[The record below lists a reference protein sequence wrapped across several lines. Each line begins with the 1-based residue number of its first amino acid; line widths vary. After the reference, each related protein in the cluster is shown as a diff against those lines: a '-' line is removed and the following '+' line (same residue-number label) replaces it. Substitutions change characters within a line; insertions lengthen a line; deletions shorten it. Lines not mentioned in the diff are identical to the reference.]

1 MTVWLTDIMMVL
13 FAGALASLLLDL
25 GKKRYGN
32 ARPVVV
38 GVASILA
45 LGFSL
50 IDVLL
55 NWSATLT
62 QTISVQPTLADLAS
76 LYLVNK
82 FSIFVLFTVLAIG
95 LAVSFYSLKFLN
107 PSENAGPFFALMLFL
122 IVSLVGI
129 VTAGDLLELFLF
141 WEGMSVAA
149 YGLVAFNKK
158 VTVSLEAALKYL
170 FLAGTGSLIA
180 LFGISIVYILTGSI
194 QLSALA
200 FLFQKDPQLGALGLS
215 MLVMG
220 FGVEAA
226 IFPLHTWLPDAYSA
240 APTPVSA
247 ILAGVVTETA
257 VFALIKIIS
266 PSFMPLAQLITP
278 SITVSIT
285 LSQPVAT
292 LGLIQSSLV
301 IIAVLTMLIGNLGA
315 LGQGNIKRMLS
326 YSSIAHVGYMLA
338 ALATFSTVGVVAI
351 LFHIWNHGLV
361 KSSFFMLTGNKGKA
375 YEDADLGNV
384 KGLFHQN
391 KLTGGMFALSSLGML
406 GVPPFGTFWSEL
418 LIIQALLATQSLTFY
433 ALAVVV
439 VLNIVFSVGY
449 FSKVV
454 TSVAQKPSSDT
465 ATKVSWSL
473 TITPLLLLL
482 LSLLTGFAPWLM
494 LGRLS

>member
-1 MTVWLTDIMMVL
+1 MWLTDIMMVL

-25 GKKRYGN
+25 GKKRYGTL
-32 ARPVVV
+32 RPVVV

-50 IDVLL
+50 IDVSL

-76 LYLVNK
+76 LYFVNK

-200 FLFQKDPQLGALGLS
+200 FLFQKDPQLGALGLF

-465 ATKVSWSL
+465 ATEVSWSL

>member
-1 MTVWLTDIMMVL
+1 MWLTDVMMVL

-25 GKKRYGN
+25 GKKHYGSL
-32 ARPVVV
+32 RPVVV
-38 GVASILA
+38 GAVSILV
-45 LGFSL
+45 LTFSL
-50 IDVLL
+50 LDLLL

-62 QTISVQPTLADLAS
+62 QSISIQPTVADLAS
-76 LYLVNK
+76 LYILNK
-82 FSIFVLFTVLAIG
+82 FSIFVVFTILAVG
-95 LAVSFYSLKFLN
+95 LAVSFYSLKYLD
-107 PSENAGPFFALMLFL
+107 SAENAGPYFALMMLL

-129 VTAGDLLELFLF
+129 ATAGDLLELFLF

-180 LFGISIVYILTGSI
+180 LFGISIIYILTGSI
-194 QLSALA
+194 KLNELALV
-200 FLFQKDPQLGALGLS
+200 FQTDPQLGALGLG

-247 ILAGVVTETA
+247 VLAGVVTETA
-257 VFALIKIIS
+257 VFALVKVIS
-266 PSFMPLAQLITP
+266 PTFTPLVQSITP
-278 SITVSIT
+278 SLTISIAQ
-285 LSQPVAT
+285 SPIAPFGV
-292 LGLIQSSLV
+292 IQSSLV
-301 IIAVLTMLIGNLGA
+301 IVAVLTMLIGNLGA

-375 YEDADLGNV
+375 YEDSDLENV
-384 KGLFHQN
+384 KGLYHQN

-418 LIIQALLATQSLTFY
+418 LIIQSLLATQSLTFY

-454 TSVAQKPSSDT
+454 TSVAQKPSSST
-465 ATKVSWSL
+465 AAKVSWPL

>member
-1 MTVWLTDIMMVL
+1 
-13 FAGALASLLLDL
+13 
-25 GKKRYGN
+25 
-32 ARPVVV
+32 
-38 GVASILA
+38 
-45 LGFSL
+45 L
-50 IDVLL
+50 IDLLL
-55 NWSATLT
+55 NWSASLT
-62 QTISVQPTLADLAS
+62 QTIIIQPTVADLAS
-76 LYLVNK
+76 LYILNK
-82 FSIFVLFTVLAIG
+82 FSIFVIFTVLAVG
-95 LAVSFYSLKFLN
+95 LAVSFYSLKYLN
-107 PSENAGPFFALMLFL
+107 PSENAGPFFALILFL

-158 VTVSLEAALKYL
+158 VTVSLDAALNYL

-180 LFGISIVYILTGSI
+180 LFGISIIYILTGSI
-194 QLSALA
+194 QLSELALV
-200 FLFQKDPQLGALGLS
+200 FQKDPQLGALGLA
-215 MLVMG
+215 MLIIG

-226 IFPLHTWLPDAYSA
+226 IFPLHTWLPDAYST

-247 ILAGVVTETA
+247 LLAGVVTETA
-257 VFALIKIIS
+257 VFALIKVIS
-266 PSFMPLAQLITP
+266 PTFTPLLQSITP
-278 SITVSIT
+278 SLTMSIT
-285 LSQPVAT
+285 QTQPVGPY
-292 LGLIQSSLV
+292 GLIQSSLV
-301 IIAVLTMLIGNLGA
+301 IVAVLTMLIGNLGA

-338 ALATFSTVGVVAI
+338 ALATFSTVGIVAI

-361 KSSFFMLTGNKGKA
+361 KSSFFMLTGNRGKA
-375 YEDADLGNV
+375 YEDSDLANV
-384 KGLFHQN
+384 KGLFHQS
-391 KLTGGMFALSSLGML
+391 KLNGGMFALSSLGML

-418 LIIQALLATQSLTFY
+418 LIIQSLLATQLLTFY

-454 TSVAQKPSSDT
+454 TSVAEKPAS
-465 ATKVSWSL
+465 ATTTNASWSL

>member
-1 MTVWLTDIMMVL
+1 MWLTDVMMVL

-25 GKKRYGN
+25 GKKHYGSL
-32 ARPVVV
+32 RPVVV
-38 GVASILA
+38 GAVSILV
-45 LGFSL
+45 LTFSL
-50 IDVLL
+50 LDLLL

-62 QTISVQPTLADLAS
+62 QSISIQPTVADLAS
-76 LYLVNK
+76 LYILNK
-82 FSIFVLFTVLAIG
+82 FSIFVVFTILAVG
-95 LAVSFYSLKFLN
+95 LAVSFYSLKYLD
-107 PSENAGPFFALMLFL
+107 SAENAGPYFALMMLL

-129 VTAGDLLELFLF
+129 ATAGDLLELFLF

-180 LFGISIVYILTGSI
+180 LFGISIIYILTGSI
-194 QLSALA
+194 KLNELALV
-200 FLFQKDPQLGALGLS
+200 FQTDPQLGALGLG

-247 ILAGVVTETA
+247 VLAGVVTETA
-257 VFALIKIIS
+257 VFALVKVIS
-266 PSFMPLAQLITP
+266 PTFTPLVQSITP
-278 SITVSIT
+278 SLTISIAQ
-285 LSQPVAT
+285 SPIAPFGV
-292 LGLIQSSLV
+292 IQSSLV
-301 IIAVLTMLIGNLGA
+301 IVAVLTMLIGNLGA

-375 YEDADLGNV
+375 YEDSDLENV
-384 KGLFHQN
+384 KGLYHQN

-418 LIIQALLATQSLTFY
+418 LIIQSLLATQSLTFY
-433 ALAVVV
+433 ALAIVV

-454 TSVAQKPSSDT
+454 TSVAQKPSSST
-465 ATKVSWSL
+465 AAKVSWPL

>member
-1 MTVWLTDIMMVL
+1 MWLTDIMAIL

-32 ARPVVV
+32 FRPVLV
-38 GVASILA
+38 GAVSTIV
-45 LGFSL
+45 LGLSL
-50 IDVLL
+50 IDLLL
-55 NWSATLT
+55 NWSASLT
-62 QTISVQPTLADLAS
+62 QTIIIQPTVADLAS
-76 LYLVNK
+76 LYILNK
-82 FSIFVLFTVLAIG
+82 FSIFVIFTVLAVG
-95 LAVSFYSLKFLN
+95 LAVSFYSLKYLN
-107 PSENAGPFFALMLFL
+107 PSENAGPFFALILFL

-158 VTVSLEAALKYL
+158 VTVSLGAALNYL

-180 LFGISIVYILTGSI
+180 LFGISIIYILTGSI
-194 QLSALA
+194 QLSELALV
-200 FLFQKDPQLGALGLS
+200 FQKDPQLGALGLA
-215 MLVMG
+215 MLIIG

-226 IFPLHTWLPDAYSA
+226 IFPLHTWLPDAYST

-247 ILAGVVTETA
+247 LLAGVVTETA
-257 VFALIKIIS
+257 VFALIKVIS
-266 PSFMPLAQLITP
+266 PTFTPLLQSITP
-278 SITVSIT
+278 SLTMSIT
-285 LSQPVAT
+285 QTQPVGPY
-292 LGLIQSSLV
+292 GLIQSSLV
-301 IIAVLTMLIGNLGA
+301 IVAVLTMLIGNLGA

-338 ALATFSTVGVVAI
+338 ALATFSTVGIVAI

-375 YEDADLGNV
+375 YEDSDLANV
-384 KGLFHQN
+384 KGLFHQS
-391 KLTGGMFALSSLGML
+391 KLNGGMFALSSLGML

-418 LIIQALLATQSLTFY
+418 LIIQSLLATQLLTFY

-454 TSVAQKPSSDT
+454 TSVAEKPAS
-465 ATKVSWSL
+465 ATTTKASWSL

>member
-1 MTVWLTDIMMVL
+1 MWLTDIMMVL

-25 GKKRYGN
+25 LKKRSGN
-32 ARPVVV
+32 FRPVVV
-38 GVASILA
+38 GAVSILA

-50 IDVLL
+50 IDTLL
-55 NWSATLT
+55 NWPATLAQAT
-62 QTISVQPTLADLAS
+62 SIQPTVADLAS
-76 LYLVNK
+76 LYLLNK
-82 FSIFVLFTVLAIG
+82 FTIFVIFTVLAVG
-95 LAVSFYSLKFLN
+95 LAVSFYSMKYLN
-107 PSENAGPFFALMLFL
+107 PSENAGPFFALVLFL

-129 VTAGDLLELFLF
+129 ATAGDLLELFLF

-149 YGLVAFNKK
+149 YGLVAFDKK
-158 VTVSLEAALKYL
+158 VTVSLEAALKYF
-170 FLAGTGSLIA
+170 FLAATGSLIA
-180 LFGISIVYILTGSI
+180 LFGISIIYILTGSI
-194 QLSALA
+194 QLQELALVFA
-200 FLFQKDPQLGALGLS
+200 KDPRLGALGLS
-215 MLVMG
+215 MLFMG

-226 IFPLHTWLPDAYSA
+226 VFPLHTWLPDAYSA

-247 ILAGVVTETA
+247 ILAGIVTETA
-257 VFALIKIIS
+257 VFALIKIVS
-266 PSFMPLAQLITP
+266 PTFTPLTQ
-278 SITVSIT
+278 SITMSLTIAIT
-285 LSQPVAT
+285 QAQPGVAI
-292 LGLIQSSLV
+292 GLIQSALV

-351 LFHIWNHGLV
+351 VFHIWNHGLV

-375 YEDADLGNV
+375 YEDSDLGNV
-384 KGLFHQN
+384 KGLLHQN
-391 KLTGGMFALSSLGML
+391 TLTGGMFALSSLGML

-465 ATKVSWSL
+465 TTPVSWAL
-473 TITPLLLLL
+473 TISPLLLLL

>member
-1 MTVWLTDIMMVL
+1 MWLTDIMMVL

-25 GKKRYGN
+25 GKKRYGTL
-32 ARPVVV
+32 RPVVV

-45 LGFSL
+45 LAFSL
-50 IDVLL
+50 IDVSL

-76 LYLVNK
+76 LYFVNK

-200 FLFQKDPQLGALGLS
+200 FLFQKDPQLGALGLF

>member
-1 MTVWLTDIMMVL
+1 MWLTDIMMVL
-13 FAGALASLLLDL
+13 FASALASLLLDL
-25 GKKRYGN
+25 RKKRYGN
-32 ARPVVV
+32 FRPVVV
-38 GVASILA
+38 GAVSILA

-50 IDVLL
+50 IDTLL
-55 NWSATLT
+55 NWPATLA
-62 QTISVQPTLADLAS
+62 QPTSIQPTVADLAS
-76 LYLVNK
+76 LYLLNK
-82 FSIFVLFTVLAIG
+82 FTIFVIFTVLAVG
-95 LAVSFYSLKFLN
+95 LAVSLYSMKYLN
-107 PSENAGPFFALMLFL
+107 PSENAGPFFALVLFL

-129 VTAGDLLELFLF
+129 ATAGDLLELFLF
-141 WEGMSVAA
+141 WEAMSVAA
-149 YGLVAFNKK
+149 YGLVAFDKK
-158 VTVSLEAALKYL
+158 VTVSLEAALKYF

-180 LFGISIVYILTGSI
+180 LFGISIIYILTGSI
-194 QLSALA
+194 QLQELALVFA
-200 FLFQKDPQLGALGLS
+200 KDPRLGALGLS
-215 MLVMG
+215 MLFMG

-226 IFPLHTWLPDAYSA
+226 VFPLHTWLPDAYSA

-257 VFALIKIIS
+257 VFALIKIVS
-266 PSFMPLAQLITP
+266 PTFTPLTQ
-278 SITVSIT
+278 SITMSLTIAIAQA
-285 LSQPVAT
+285 QPSVAI
-292 LGLIQSSLV
+292 GLIQSALV

-351 LFHIWNHGLV
+351 VFHIWNHGLV

-375 YEDADLGNV
+375 YEDSDLGNV
-384 KGLFHQN
+384 KGLLHQN
-391 KLTGGMFALSSLGML
+391 TLTGGMFALSSLGML

-465 ATKVSWSL
+465 TTPVSWAL
-473 TITPLLLLL
+473 TISPLLLLL

>member
-1 MTVWLTDIMMVL
+1 MWLTDIMMVL
-13 FAGALASLLLDL
+13 FASALASLLLDL
-25 GKKRYGN
+25 RKKRYGN
-32 ARPVVV
+32 FRPVVV
-38 GVASILA
+38 GAVSILA

-50 IDVLL
+50 IDTLL
-55 NWSATLT
+55 NWPATLA
-62 QTISVQPTLADLAS
+62 QPTSIQPTVADLAS
-76 LYLVNK
+76 LYLLNK
-82 FSIFVLFTVLAIG
+82 FTIFVIFTVLAVG
-95 LAVSFYSLKFLN
+95 LAVSLYSMKYLN
-107 PSENAGPFFALMLFL
+107 PSENAGPFFALVLFL

-129 VTAGDLLELFLF
+129 ATAGDLLELFLF

-149 YGLVAFNKK
+149 YGLVAFDKK
-158 VTVSLEAALKYL
+158 VTVSLEAALKYF

-180 LFGISIVYILTGSI
+180 LFGISIIYILTGSI
-194 QLSALA
+194 QLQELALVFA
-200 FLFQKDPQLGALGLS
+200 KDPRLGALGLS
-215 MLVMG
+215 MLFMG

-226 IFPLHTWLPDAYSA
+226 VFPLHTWLPDAYSA

-257 VFALIKIIS
+257 VFALIKIVS
-266 PSFMPLAQLITP
+266 PTFTPLTQ
-278 SITVSIT
+278 SITMSLTIAIAQA
-285 LSQPVAT
+285 QPSVAI
-292 LGLIQSSLV
+292 GLIQSALV

-351 LFHIWNHGLV
+351 VFHIWNHGLV

-375 YEDADLGNV
+375 YEDSDLGNV
-384 KGLFHQN
+384 KGLLHQN
-391 KLTGGMFALSSLGML
+391 TLTGGMFALSSLGML

-465 ATKVSWSL
+465 TTPVSWAL
-473 TITPLLLLL
+473 TISPLLLLL

>member
-1 MTVWLTDIMMVL
+1 MWLTDVMMVL
-13 FAGALASLLLDL
+13 FAGALASLLVDL
-25 GKKRYGN
+25 GKKRYGSI
-32 ARPVVV
+32 RPVVV
-38 GVASILA
+38 GAVSIIA

-55 NWSATLT
+55 NWSANLS
-62 QTISVQPTLADLAS
+62 QTISIQPTVSNLAS
-76 LYLVNK
+76 LYLLNR
-82 FSIFVLFTVLAIG
+82 FTVFVVFTALVVG
-95 LAVSFYSLKFLN
+95 LAVSFYSLKYLEPN
-107 PSENAGPFFALMLFL
+107 ENAGPFFALMLFL

-194 QLSALA
+194 QLANLALV
-200 FLFQKDPQLGALGLS
+200 FQNDPQLGALS
-215 MLVMG
+215 IFMLVMG

-247 ILAGVVTETA
+247 VLAGVVTETA
-257 VFALIKIIS
+257 VFALIKIVS
-266 PSFMPLAQLITP
+266 PTFTPLTQTITP
-278 SITVSIT
+278 SLTVSIT
-285 LSQPVAT
+285 QTQPIAAF
-292 LGLIQSSLV
+292 GYIQGAIV
-301 IIAVLTMLIGNLGA
+301 VIAVLTMLIGNLGA
-315 LGQGNIKRMLS
+315 LGQGNVKRMLS

-375 YEDADLGNV
+375 YEDSDLTKM
-384 KGLFHQN
+384 KGLFHEN
-391 KLTGGMFALSSLGML
+391 KLTAGMFTLSSLGML

-418 LIIQALLATQSLTFY
+418 LIIQSLLATQSITFY
-433 ALAVVV
+433 ALAVIV

-454 TSVAQKPSSDT
+454 TSVAQKPASGSMPKT
-465 ATKVSWSL
+465 SWTL
-473 TITPLLLLL
+473 TLTPLLLLL